1 MTYAIREAVSEDL
14 DALIALYP
22 TYFAGL
28 KTCGLSF
35 DLMAENL
42 PRVLEARIRSRML
55 LAAVAEAEDGAIA
68 GFAFA
73 SLLRLSAE
81 CTCGGAASVGYIN
94 ELYVTPAARRQGLS
108 RRLADF
114 CEDWL
119 RGQGVTAVQ
128 AQVLTGNGAARAMW
142 QARGMAPIGAIY
154 EKKL

>member
-1 MTYAIREAVSEDL
+1 MAYTIREAAPEDL
-14 DALIALYP
+14 DALITLYQS
-22 TYFAGL
+22 YFADL
-28 KTCGLSF
+28 KACGMNF
-35 DLMAENL
+35 DLRSENL
-42 PRVLEARIRSRML
+42 PQVLRARIRSHLL

-73 SLLRLSAE
+73 SVLRLGAE
-81 CTCGGAASVGYIN
+81 YSCGGAASVGYVN
-94 ELYVTPAARRQGLS
+94 ELYVAPAARRNGLA

-142 QARGMAPIGAIY
+142 QAHGMAPVSTVY

>member
-1 MTYAIREAVSEDL
+1 MTYTIREAVPEDL

-35 DLMAENL
+35 DLCPENL
-42 PRVLEARIRSRML
+42 PRVLETRIRSHLL
-55 LAAVAEAEDGAIA
+55 LAAVAEAEDGSVA

-81 CTCGGAASVGYIN
+81 CTCGGAACVGYIN

-128 AQVLTGNGAARAMW
+128 VQVLAGNGAAQAMW
-142 QARGMAPIGAIY
+142 QSRGMVPEGTIY

>member
-1 MTYAIREAVSEDL
+1 MAYTVREAVLEDL
-14 DALIALYP
+14 DALTALFQD
-22 TYFAGL
+22 YFADL
-28 KTCGLSF
+28 KACGMNF
-35 DLMAENL
+35 DLRAEEL
-42 PRVLEARIRSRML
+42 PRVLRARIRSHLL
-55 LAAVAEAEDGAIA
+55 LAAVAESEDGAIA
-68 GFAFA
+68 GFVFG
-73 SLLRLSAE
+73 SILRLGAE
-81 CTCGGAASVGYIN
+81 YSCDGAASVGYIN